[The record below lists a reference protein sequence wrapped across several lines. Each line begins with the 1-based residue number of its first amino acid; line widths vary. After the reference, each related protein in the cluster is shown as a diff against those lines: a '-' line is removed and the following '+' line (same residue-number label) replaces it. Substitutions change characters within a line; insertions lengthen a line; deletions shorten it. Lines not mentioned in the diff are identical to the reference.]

1 MPKQYVLKY
10 LIDDAKAQAVVK
22 RSIRGFQDIEKAA
35 LAAAK
40 ASEGAVARTAQ
51 ADAKATAKAVANAQ
65 RRAKAGEEAA
75 QKIDVGYY
83 KAVVNGIKYQDKL
96 AAAADKSARDRE
108 RIEQQF
114 LVRDY
119 KARVKAEKDK
129 ERIADFARSR
139 DAKAI
144 RDREGLEQ
152 QYVVKDYQ
160 RRVQSEKRRASLEEG
175 AYGRLA
181 KFKRRAL
188 SDEEVA
194 AVAANKAIDASNKK
208 RIDGAMKALGEEK
221 DAFALGIAQAF
232 GLSGAA
238 TKAGTALLGIGA
250 AVGGIKLVA
259 GALGEARRNA
269 QGLGKDALGFL
280 GSIRAVASVAGRR
293 PDQQFASEVQ
303 AFGARTGLGGEGAA
317 QFLESFLGRA
327 QIVKGR
333 NLGDK
338 EFGDYSEAAAK
349 IAVAKGLPNEVA
361 GDLFGGVLKT
371 ENFRAKGQGAKE
383 AAARAVTAIK
393 ILDAGSGK
401 LPILGPQLNELMAT
415 LASESEL
422 EGVFRNAGEAAVATS
437 VAAEANP
444 QEAATMVQRTA
455 EALRDFEDKDKAA
468 FFKRAGITDRDT
480 FPEAIQKANKVIGEE
495 VAKGVPVD
503 TAIKSFGFD
512 KERIGKRGLKT
523 FYNARE
529 TVLKPQLANL
539 AAGEGPGGV
548 AAAQAMIGAYDQEEV
563 VRGMRGE
570 AKVGQAKFEKG
581 RPETELEI
589 AKREAEAKLIG
600 KGLDT
605 GVGYTLLKGLMSA
618 VTFGSRGGRDAIIE
632 AEALRETR
640 RRAGMD
646 PTVQTGELMFG
657 DNGAEIRKLLKIIA
671 ENTKK
676 APAGQPAPARPAPP
690 MLGQPVGAQP
700 GR

>member
-119 KARVKAEKDK
+119 KIRVKAEKDK

-194 AVAANKAIDASNKK
+194 AVAANKAIDASNKR

-232 GLSGAA
+232 GLQGAA

-250 AVGGIKLVA
+250 AVGGIRLVA
-259 GALGEARRNA
+259 GALAEARRNA
-269 QGLGKDALGFL
+269 QGLGKDALGFM
-280 GSIRAVASVAGRR
+280 GSVRAVASVAGRR

-317 QFLESFLGRA
+317 GWMESFLGRS
-327 QIVKGR
+327 QIVRGK
-333 NLGDK
+333 NLSEP
-338 EFGDYSEAAAK
+338 EFQKYMEGAAK
-349 IAVAKGLPNEVA
+349 ISVAKGMPAEVA
-361 GDLFGGVLKT
+361 GEFFGSIVKS
-371 ENFRAKGQGAKE
+371 EDFKAKGQGAKE
-383 AAARAVTAIK
+383 ALTKAATALK

-401 LPILGPQLNELMAT
+401 IPVLVPQFNQLMAT
-415 LASESEL
+415 LQSEDEL
-422 EGVFRNAGEAAVATS
+422 AGVLRDSGDVAVAIST
-437 VAAEANP
+437 AAESKP
-444 QEAATMVQRTA
+444 DESATTVERTA
-455 EALRDFEDKDKAA
+455 EALRDFEDKDKKR
-468 FFKRAGITDRDT
+468 FFSTAGITDRDDYLT
-480 FPEAIQKANKVIGEE
+480 AVQKANKAIGNE

-503 TAIKSFGFD
+503 TALKNFGLGN
-512 KERIGKRGLKT
+512 ERIGRRGLRTTYK
-523 FYNARE
+523 ARD
-529 TVLKPQLANL
+529 TVLAPHMKALARSRTKQGQAEDL
-539 AAGEGPGGV
+539 ASIGG
-548 AAAQAMIGAYDQEEV
+548 YDDEEV
-563 VRGMRGE
+563 VRAMRGE
-570 AKVGQAKFEKG
+570 AKIGQAKFEKG
-581 RPETELEI
+581 RPQTELEI
-589 AKREAEAKLIG
+589 AKREAEARLIG

-618 VTFGSRGGRDAIIE
+618 VTFGSRGGRDALIE
-632 AEALRETR
+632 SEALRETR

>member
-1 MPKQYVLKY
+1 M
-10 LIDDAKAQAVVK
+10 
-22 RSIRGFQDIEKAA
+22 
-35 LAAAK
+35 
-40 ASEGAVARTAQ
+40 
-51 ADAKATAKAVANAQ
+51 
-65 RRAKAGEEAA
+65 
-75 QKIDVGYY
+75 
-83 KAVVNGIKYQDKL
+83 
-96 AAAADKSARDRE
+96 
-108 RIEQQF
+108 
-114 LVRDY
+114 
-119 KARVKAEKDK
+119 
-129 ERIADFARSR
+129 
-139 DAKAI
+139 
-144 RDREGLEQ
+144 
-152 QYVVKDYQ
+152 
-160 RRVQSEKRRASLEEG
+160 G

-181 KFKRRAL
+181 LISRRRL
-188 SDEEVA
+188 RDEEVLA
-194 AVAANKAIDASNKK
+194 AARNKAVDADSKRRIDA
-208 RIDGAMKALGEEK
+208 AMKAYGQEK
-221 DAFALGIAQAF
+221 DAFALGISQAF
-232 GLSGAA
+232 GLEKAA
-238 TKAGTALLGIGA
+238 TKAGAALLGIGA

-259 GALGEARRNA
+259 SALNEARRNA
-269 QGLGKDALGFL
+269 AELGKGTLGFM
-280 GSIRAVASVAGRR
+280 GQVRAVASVAGRR

-383 AAARAVTAIK
+383 AAARAATAIK
-393 ILDAGSGK
+393 ILDAGSGM
-401 LPILGPQLNELMAT
+401 LPVLGPQLNQLMAT

-422 EGVFRNAGEAAVATS
+422 EGLFRNAGQAAVATS

-529 TVLKPQLANL
+529 TVLNPQLANL
-539 AAGEGPGGV
+539 AAGEGPAGI
-548 AAAQAMIGAYDQEEV
+548 AAAQAMIGAFDQEEV
-563 VRGMRGE
+563 VRGMKGE

-581 RPETELEI
+581 RSETELES
-589 AKREAEAKLIG
+589 AKREAEARLIG

-605 GVGYTLLKGLMSA
+605 SVRYQFLKGVMSVA
-618 VTFGSRGGRDAIIE
+618 TNRWDGRDAIIE
-632 AEALRETR
+632 AEALRDTR
-640 RRAGMD
+640 RRAGVD
-646 PTVQTGELMFG
+646 PTVQAGELMFG
-657 DNGAEIRKLLKIIA
+657 DSAAEIRKLLKVIA

-676 APAGQPAPARPAPP
+676 QPGEAPRPAPRPAPP
-690 MLGQPVGAQP
+690 MLGAPVGAQP

>member
-10 LIDDAKAQAVVK
+10 LIDDKQPQAAVK
-22 RSIRGFQDIEKAA
+22 RSIKGAGDVEKAWGKAAGAVEAA
-35 LAAAK
+35 LARI
-40 ASEGAVARTAQ
+40 GQ
-51 ADAKATAKAVANAQ
+51 ADAQSATKFVQHENEKTKAAVDGSKKRRKAK
-65 RRAKAGEEAA
+65 KEEADE
-75 QKIDVGYY
+75 QERVDFGYY
-83 KAVVNGIKYQDKL
+83 KLAVNGIKYQDSL
-96 AAAADKSARDRE
+96 G
-108 RIEQQF
+108 
-114 LVRDY
+114 
-119 KARVKAEKDK
+119 KAE
-129 ERIADFARSR
+129 
-139 DAKAI
+139 
-144 RDREGLEQ
+144 
-152 QYVVKDYQ
+152 
-160 RRVQSEKRRASLEEG
+160 EKRQKIAEAATRRRESQEMG

-181 KFKRRAL
+181 LISRRRL
-188 SDEEVA
+188 RDEEVIA
-194 AVAANKAIDASNKK
+194 AARNKAVDADSKRRIDA
-208 RIDGAMKALGEEK
+208 AMKAMGQEK

-232 GLSGAA
+232 GLEKAA
-238 TKAGTALLGIGA
+238 TKAGIALAGIGA

-259 GALGEARRNA
+259 SALNEARRNA
-269 QGLGKDALGFL
+269 AELGKGTLGFL

-293 PDQQFASEVQ
+293 PDQQFASEIQ
-303 AFGARTGLGGEGAA
+303 EFGAKTGLGGEGAA

-383 AAARAVTAIK
+383 ATARAVSAIK

-444 QEAATMVQRTA
+444 QEAATMVARTA

-495 VAKGVPVD
+495 VAKGIPVD

-548 AAAQAMIGAYDQEEV
+548 AAAQAMIGAYDEEEV
-563 VRGMRGE
+563 VRGMKAE
-570 AKVGQAKFEKG
+570 AKVGQARFEKG

-589 AKREAEAKLIG
+589 AKREAEARLIG

-605 GVGYTLLKGLMSA
+605 SVHYQFLKGIMGLA
-618 VTFGSRGGRDAIIE
+618 TNRWDGRDAIIE
-632 AEALRETR
+632 SEALRETR
-640 RRAGMD
+640 RRAGVD
-646 PTVQTGELMFG
+646 PTVQAGELMFG
-657 DNGAEIRKLLKIIA
+657 DSAAEIRKLLKIIA